1 MCLSEAAHLVL
12 CAILCSFCEN
22 TAITDCNCI
31 AMPDHFCIYE
41 ILQLC
46 SMKIAILVV
55 DCNELARFTLFLQ
68 TEDIFSH
75 LDSLK
80 AKRSGILETLTAIKQ
95 KIMEVESQ
103 QTEAVREVGSSRLYA
118 FISGAWWMLSC
129 ILRFLCHEVSLP
141 RPLLKMFCKN
151 RGTNLDMN
159 TRSHTPG
166 L

>member
-1 MCLSEAAHLVL
+1 MRLVHW
-12 CAILCSFCEN
+12 CAFLKLPISSCVQYFVVS
-22 TAITDCNCI
+22 AR
-31 AMPDHFCIYE
+31 
-41 ILQLC
+41 ILQSLIVTVLQC
-46 SMKIAILVV
+46 RIVSAFMKYCNFVAWKLQYFVV

-103 QTEAVREVGSSRLYA
+103 QTEAVREVGSKRLYA

-129 ILRFLCHEVSLP
+129 ILRFLCPEVSLP
-141 RPLLKMFCKN
+141 QPLQKMFCNCKN
-151 RGTNLDMN
+151 RGTN
-159 TRSHTPG
+159 
-166 L
+166 

>member
-1 MCLSEAAHLVL
+1 MCLSEAALSSCVQYFVVSARIQQSLIVTVL
-12 CAILCSFCEN
+12 QCRIVSVF
-22 TAITDCNCI
+22 
-31 AMPDHFCIYE
+31 YE
-41 ILQLC
+41 ILQLR

-118 FISGAWWMLSC
+118 FISGAWWMLSR

-141 RPLLKMFCKN
+141 RPLQKMLCKN